1 MTRHDIELKISDLFN
16 NNGTY
21 TFLQEIAEEFFNK
34 EIDGD
39 NEFWHELEAKIVD
52 MIIEAEDD
60 SVETCRRGKL
70 IEECNCC

>member
-1 MTRHDIELKISDLFN
+1 MTRHDIELKISDRFN
-16 NNGTY
+16 NNHTY

-39 NEFWHELEAKIVD
+39 NEFWHELEVKIVD

-60 SVETCRRGKL
+60 SIETCRRGKL